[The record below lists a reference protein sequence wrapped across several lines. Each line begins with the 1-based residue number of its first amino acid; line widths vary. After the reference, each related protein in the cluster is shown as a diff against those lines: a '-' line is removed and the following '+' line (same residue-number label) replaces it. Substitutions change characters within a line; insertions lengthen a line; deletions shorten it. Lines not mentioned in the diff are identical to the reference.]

1 MRKHIFF
8 PPSVA
13 DTLFVS
19 IFLFLTLSGGQ
30 SLLADGDTGYHIRA
44 GEYIL
49 NTLSV
54 PKHDIFS
61 YISPALPWT
70 AHEWLSEVIMALI
83 HEISGLTG
91 VVIFFAFLI
100 ALTYYFLFR
109 LLKSY
114 NVNFLG
120 TVLVILLAIKSSQI
134 HWLARPHIFSL
145 PLTIIWY
152 YLLDDYQ
159 YKGRNRLFLLP
170 LIMLLW
176 VNLHGGFIIG
186 IILTIIYMS
195 GNLFYLIFSEDNM
208 KGEYRKRAKTLGLA
222 AVGCLIAALI
232 NPYGYS
238 ILLFPF
244 SLTSNRI
251 IMNSIQEFLSP
262 NFHDPL
268 FFKYLLFLL
277 IAVLAV
283 SKKVLNA
290 VELMLVLLFTY
301 MALYSMRYIPL
312 FAIITAPLLVQRI
325 DLLIRR
331 WRGKLA
337 AFFEKREERIRVIDA
352 SAKGFFWP
360 AAALLLVVFLVANGT
375 LGYTFDGKIKPV
387 AAVQF
392 IKNEHLDGHMFDNDE
407 FGDYIIYAAWPEY
420 KVFFDGRSDMYG
432 AKRVE
437 EYSQVAG
444 IKPEWRHV
452 LDKYKVDW
460 IIFDAHSPLSL
471 FLMENPDW
479 KLIYADKVADIF
491 VKNTPANEKLIKK
504 YSDVKM
510 VFDKKE
516 TSGG

>member
-1 MRKHIFF
+1 
-8 PPSVA
+8 
-13 DTLFVS
+13 
-19 IFLFLTLSGGQ
+19 
-30 SLLADGDTGYHIRA
+30 
-44 GEYIL
+44 
-49 NTLSV
+49 
-54 PKHDIFS
+54 
-61 YISPALPWT
+61 
-70 AHEWLSEVIMALI
+70 
-83 HEISGLTG
+83 
-91 VVIFFAFLI
+91 
-100 ALTYYFLFR
+100 
-109 LLKSY
+109 
-114 NVNFLG
+114 
-120 TVLVILLAIKSSQI
+120 
-134 HWLARPHIFSL
+134 
-145 PLTIIWY
+145 
-152 YLLDDYQ
+152 
-159 YKGRNRLFLLP
+159 
-170 LIMLLW
+170 
-176 VNLHGGFIIG
+176 
-186 IILTIIYMS
+186 
-195 GNLFYLIFSEDNM
+195 
-208 KGEYRKRAKTLGLA
+208 
-222 AVGCLIAALI
+222 
-232 NPYGYS
+232 
-238 ILLFPF
+238 
-244 SLTSNRI
+244 
-251 IMNSIQEFLSP
+251 
-262 NFHDPL
+262 
-268 FFKYLLFLL
+268 
-277 IAVLAV
+277 
-283 SKKVLNA
+283 
-290 VELMLVLLFTY
+290 MLVLLFTY